1 MFPIDVGSKY
11 LCRALQVLLSG
22 VLLIFC
28 LESFGEEAIDLDAE
42 SSVPV
47 TQTADSYDAMEGSRN
62 YLSGKITNFASAID
76 RFFGGDRHYQESNP
90 SVVQMDLSRAE
101 GYGGDARF
109 ALAVNTNL
117 KLPVT
122 EGRLRFLVETDPE
135 RNVLA
140 GQKPVQG
147 NAALNNKVVTP
158 KSVALALRL
167 VTSEEGVWHFSTDGG
182 LKFPIPAEPFVRTRG
197 SYSVPIDEWRL
208 KIAESVYW
216 FNFQGVG
223 AATQLDMER
232 IINALFLFRA
242 SSNATW
248 SKNNQNYDLRQELSL
263 YHTLDDRTALLYQA
277 SVFASTNPVFQISD
291 YVLLVDYRYRMH
303 QKWLYFDVTP
313 QLHFPSSID
322 YKPTYAISVRL
333 ELLFDDSR

>member
-1 MFPIDVGSKY
+1 
-11 LCRALQVLLSG
+11 
-22 VLLIFC
+22 
-28 LESFGEEAIDLDAE
+28 
-42 SSVPV
+42 
-47 TQTADSYDAMEGSRN
+47 MEGSRN
-62 YLSGKITNFASAID
+62 YLSGKITNFASLID

-90 SVVQMDLSRAE
+90 SVVQLDLSRTD
-101 GYGGDARF
+101 GYGGDRRF
-109 ALAVNTNL
+109 ALAINTNL

-122 EGRLRFLVETDPE
+122 EGRLRLLVETDPE
-135 RNVLA
+135 RNVLG

-147 NAALNNKVVTP
+147 NTALNNKVVTP

-167 VTSEEGVWHFSTDGG
+167 VTAEEGVWHFSTDGG
-182 LKFPIPAEPFVRTRG
+182 LKFPIPIEPFVRTRG

-216 FNFQGVG
+216 FNYQGVG
-223 AATQLDMER
+223 SATQLDMER
-232 IINALFLFRA
+232 IINPLFLFRA
-242 SSNATW
+242 SSNVTW
-248 SKNNQNYDLRQELSL
+248 SKNNQNYDLRQELSI

-277 SVFASTNPVFQISD
+277 SAFAATNPAFQISD

-313 QLHFPSSID
+313 QLHFPSLID
-322 YKPTYAISVRL
+322 YKPAYAISVRL